1 MIDKRRP
8 SLELEK
14 YKTISAKEVEIAD
27 TALNEDDL
35 DALEKDKKVEII
47 EKSKYH

>member
-14 YKTISAKEVEIAD
+14 YKTISAKEVEVAD

-35 DALEKDKKVEII
+35 NALDKDEKDEIV